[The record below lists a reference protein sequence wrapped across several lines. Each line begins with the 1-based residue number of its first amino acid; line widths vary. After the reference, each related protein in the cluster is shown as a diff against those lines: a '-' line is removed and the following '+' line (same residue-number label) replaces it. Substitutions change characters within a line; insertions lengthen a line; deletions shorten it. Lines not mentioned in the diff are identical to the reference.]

1 MFALPQNR
9 PTPTIHAAMLAI
21 QYNQGSN
28 MSVLADWLKKKG
40 FITSNNTIY
49 GYGTRQGVFDTAVS
63 LGFIEKRKG
72 GYKLTDK
79 GKKWVDAD
87 TILEGE
93 LNAGSELHKQIS
105 SQDHTKASRNQYLG
119 RGSEGASSFR
129 PSGLSCG

>member
-1 MFALPQNR
+1 MDSQRSAGITLFYETEDKERNYYEAQTDAEPLMFALPQNR

-28 MSVLADWLKKKG
+28 VSGLADWLKKKG

-79 GKKWVDAD
+79 GRKWVDPD
-87 TILEGE
+87 TILEG
-93 LNAGSELHKQIS
+93 
-105 SQDHTKASRNQYLG
+105 
-119 RGSEGASSFR
+119 
-129 PSGLSCG
+129 